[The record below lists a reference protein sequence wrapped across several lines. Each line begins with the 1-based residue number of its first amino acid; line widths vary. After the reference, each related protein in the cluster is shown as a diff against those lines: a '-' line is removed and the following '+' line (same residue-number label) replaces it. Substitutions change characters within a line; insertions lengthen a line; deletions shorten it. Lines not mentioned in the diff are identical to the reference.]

1 MITCNFR
8 ISSILISTMNY
19 FENKKILLIICGGI
33 SAYKSLEII
42 RLLKKNGSQVKTIL
56 TKNAKEFVTPLSISS
71 LSQEKV
77 YDDIFSVENEAEM
90 DHISLSR
97 WADAILVA
105 PITANTISK
114 VASGNAEDLASTVLL
129 ASNKQIFV
137 APAMNVRM
145 WEHPSTR
152 ENILKL
158 KNFGYKIIGPEIGDM
173 ACGEY
178 GEGKMT
184 EPSEITNTLKNYFS
198 NIEKN
203 KRFKALVT
211 AGPTNEYIDPVRF
224 ITNKSSGKQGYE
236 IAKCLRDNGFDTTL
250 ISGKT
255 SIKTLDGV
263 NFVSVETA
271 EEMFRETLN
280 NLPTD
285 VAIFSAAVSDFK
297 VKNYKKTKI
306 KKNEEINLELEKNID
321 ILNHISNHNSL
332 RPKLTIGFAAETND
346 ISINAKKKLNEKNC
360 DWIVANNVSDQTIG
374 FESDFNK
381 ISIFYKDKPE
391 ENFGKMS
398 KSLVAKEIVKRV
410 IQKIN

>member
-1 MITCNFR
+1 
-8 ISSILISTMNY
+8 MNY

-33 SAYKSLEII
+33 SAYKSLELI
-42 RLLKKNGSQVKTIL
+42 RLFKKNGACVKTIL
-56 TKNAKEFVTPLSISS
+56 TKNAKEFVTPLSVSS

-77 YDDIFSVENEAEM
+77 YDDIFSAENEAEM

-97 WADAILVA
+97 WADAVLVA

-129 ASNKQIFV
+129 ASNKQIFL

-145 WEHPSTR
+145 WEHPSTK

-158 KNFGYKIIGPEIGDM
+158 KSFGYKIIGPEIGDM

-184 EPSEITNTLKNYFS
+184 EPNEIVNTLKNYFS
-198 NIEKN
+198 NLDEN
-203 KRFKALVT
+203 KKLKALVT
-211 AGPTNEYIDPVRF
+211 AGPTYEYIDPVRF

-255 SIKTLDGV
+255 SIKPLDGV

-271 EEMFRETLN
+271 EEMFKESLN

-297 VKNYKKTKI
+297 VKNYKSTKI
-306 KKNEEINLELEKNID
+306 KKNEEFNLELEKNID

-332 RPKLTIGFAAETND
+332 RPKITVGFAAETNNL
-346 ISINAKKKLNEKNC
+346 STNAKEKLNEKNC
-360 DWIVANNVSDQTIG
+360 DWVIANDVSDQTIG
-374 FESDFNK
+374 FGSDFNK

-391 ENFGKMS
+391 ENFEKMS
-398 KSLVAKEIVKRV
+398 KSLVAEEIVKRV
-410 IQKIN
+410 IQQIN

>member
-1 MITCNFR
+1 
-8 ISSILISTMNY
+8 MNY

-33 SAYKSLEII
+33 SAYKSLELI
-42 RLLKKNGSQVKTIL
+42 RLFKKNGARVKTIL
-56 TKNAKEFVTPLSISS
+56 TKNAKEFVTPLSVSS

-77 YDDIFSVENEAEM
+77 YDDIFSAENEAEM

-97 WADAILVA
+97 WADAVLVA

-129 ASNKQIFV
+129 ASNKQIFL

-145 WEHPSTR
+145 WEHPSTK

-158 KNFGYKIIGPEIGDM
+158 KSFGYKIIGPEIGDM

-184 EPSEITNTLKNYFS
+184 EPNEIVNTLKNYFS
-198 NIEKN
+198 NLDKN
-203 KRFKALVT
+203 KKLKALVT

-255 SIKTLDGV
+255 SIKPLDGV

-271 EEMFRETLN
+271 EEMFKESLN

-297 VKNYKKTKI
+297 VKNYKSTKI
-306 KKNEEINLELEKNID
+306 KKNEEFNLELEKNID

-332 RPKLTIGFAAETND
+332 RPKITIGFAAETNNL
-346 ISINAKKKLNEKNC
+346 STNAKEKLNEKNC
-360 DWIVANNVSDQTIG
+360 DWIIANDVSDQTIG
-374 FESDFNK
+374 FGSDFNK

-391 ENFGKMS
+391 ENFEKMS
-398 KSLVAKEIVKRV
+398 KSLVAEEIVKRV
-410 IQKIN
+410 IQQIN

>member
-1 MITCNFR
+1 
-8 ISSILISTMNY
+8 MNY

-33 SAYKSLEII
+33 SAYKSLVLI
-42 RLLKKNGSQVKTIL
+42 RLFKKNGARVKTIL
-56 TKNAKEFVTPLSISS
+56 TKNAKEFVTPLSVSS

-77 YDDIFSVENEAEM
+77 YDDIFSAENEAEM

-97 WADAILVA
+97 WADAVLVA

-129 ASNKQIFV
+129 ASNKQIFL

-145 WEHPSTR
+145 WEHPSTK
-152 ENILKL
+152 ENVLKL
-158 KNFGYKIIGPEIGDM
+158 KSFGHKVIWPEIGDM

-184 EPSEITNTLKNYFS
+184 EPNEIVNTLKNYFS
-198 NIEKN
+198 NLDKN
-203 KRFKALVT
+203 KKLKALVT

-255 SIKTLDGV
+255 SIKPLDGV

-271 EEMFRETLN
+271 EEMFKESLN

-297 VKNYKKTKI
+297 VKNYKSTKI
-306 KKNEEINLELEKNID
+306 KKNEEFNLELEKNID

-332 RPKLTIGFAAETND
+332 RPKITIGFAAETNNLLT
-346 ISINAKKKLNEKNC
+346 NAKEKLNEKNC
-360 DWIVANNVSDQTIG
+360 DWVIANDVSDQTIG
-374 FESDFNK
+374 FGSDFNK

-391 ENFGKMS
+391 ENFEKMS
-398 KSLVAKEIVKRV
+398 KSLVAEEIVKRI
-410 IQKIN
+410 IQQIN

>member
-1 MITCNFR
+1 
-8 ISSILISTMNY
+8 MNY

-42 RLLKKNGSQVKTIL
+42 RLLKKSGSQVKTIL

-129 ASNKQIFV
+129 ASNKQIFF